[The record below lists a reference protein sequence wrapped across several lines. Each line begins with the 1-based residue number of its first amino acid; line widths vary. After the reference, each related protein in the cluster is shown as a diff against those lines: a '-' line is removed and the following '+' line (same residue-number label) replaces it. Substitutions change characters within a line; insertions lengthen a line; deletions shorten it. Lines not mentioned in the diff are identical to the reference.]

1 MRMYMCVLPREER
14 GTHAGYE
21 AIPEKELLL
30 KIKHEVRDLTHLMK
44 GAPFFPTFFWACEA
58 FKKAKKNNLHHVP
71 LVIPALWLRLIA

>member
-1 MRMYMCVLPREER
+1 MYMCVLPRDER

-30 KIKHEVRDLTHLMK
+30 KVRDLTRLMK
-44 GAPFFPTFFWACEA
+44 GAPIFSYIFFGLVKHS
-58 FKKAKKNNLHHVP
+58 KKQKKKNLHHVP